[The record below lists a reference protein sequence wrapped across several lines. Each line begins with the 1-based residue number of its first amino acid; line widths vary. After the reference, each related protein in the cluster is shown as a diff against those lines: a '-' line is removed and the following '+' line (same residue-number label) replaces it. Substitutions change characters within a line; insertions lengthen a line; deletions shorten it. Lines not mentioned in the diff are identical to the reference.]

1 MINMGL
7 TEEVRTRVCTKCDFY
22 KEEEKLECAA
32 FKEARKLV
40 EQKKITLD
48 DL

>member
-1 MINMGL
+1 MGL
-7 TEEVRTRVCTKCDFY
+7 NEELRTRVCTKCDFY
-22 KEEEKLECAA
+22 KEGDKLECAA
-32 FKEARKLV
+32 FKEAKRLV